1 MRYVLINKLTNNIVE
16 KIIFPE
22 GGFKPSQAM
31 FPNYLELVVDEDDVV
46 ADYNMRY
53 DEESKSFVSVIE
65 SDNDNPKVSKE
76 LLNVK
81 KAMAELSEEKDQKI
95 LDLELALAEIV
106 EGGLI

>member
-22 GGFKPSQAM
+22 GGFKPSQEM

-53 DEESKSFVSVIE
+53 DEESKSFVSAIE

-76 LLNVK
+76 FLNVK
-81 KAMAELSEEKDQKI
+81 KAIADLSEQGDAELLNIKI
-95 LDLELALAEIV
+95 ALAEIV
-106 EGGLI
+106 EGGI

>member
-22 GGFKPSQAM
+22 GGFKPSQEM
-31 FPNYLELVVDEDDVV
+31 FPNYLELIVDEDDVV

-53 DEESKSFVSVIE
+53 DEASKSFVPVIE

-76 LLNVK
+76 FLNVK
-81 KAMAELSEEKDQKI
+81 KAIADLSEQGDAELLNIKI
-95 LDLELALAEIV
+95 ALAEIV
-106 EGGLI
+106 EGGI